1 LSHSLTWEWLFLCV
15 YKRVTKSNIE
25 LEKMNDFKNK
35 YGWSVHDF
43 LMQIDEF
50 VEIPSS
56 VYSQA
61 KASALTTKNN
71 SRLKFLFQQW
81 TKGKYDQHVDV
92 LYKEIL
98 KTLKG

>member
-35 YGWSVHDF
+35 YGWSIHDF

-61 KASALTTKNN
+61 KASTLTTKNN